1 MTLTKSRLQVCL
13 SSAEGQTN
21 SVAFERVTD
30 IAYTVAYT
38 VVMLYAFG
46 KHKTIL

>member
-30 IAYTVAYT
+30 IAYIYT